1 MAYVDG
7 PSIEQLFIFG
17 ANVELEVLD
26 SDDDED
32 TAPPLPPPP
41 EVVVEMKDC
50 AAMIAKIIELML
62 SHSLRPYFL
71 TAAVSLH

>member
-1 MAYVDG
+1 MRK
-7 PSIEQLFIFG
+7 
-17 ANVELEVLD
+17 VLD

-50 AAMIAKIIELML
+50 RAREGLGVEETKCTVINLN
-62 SHSLRPYFL
+62 
-71 TAAVSLH
+71 